1 MSSGS
6 AVAGMAAIAIAK
18 AQDEGAELA
27 KVPAALHFVAWR
39 LARCGASGHAVYIC
53 CKHSPAPA
61 AQSSAGNAVHFMQ
74 ELMTSARA
82 LYDFG
87 NRYNIT
93 GMTWNPKEVG
103 ESYPVPSA
111 DQTLMFAE
119 AMMAYVMSCN
129 IADSVTCNRTEAYQ
143 WLDIALEHFEW
154 GSVRKPP
161 CPLNFV

>member
-1 MSSGS
+1 
-6 AVAGMAAIAIAK
+6 
-18 AQDEGAELA
+18 
-27 KVPAALHFVAWR
+27 
-39 LARCGASGHAVYIC
+39 
-53 CKHSPAPA
+53 
-61 AQSSAGNAVHFMQ
+61 
-74 ELMTSARA
+74 MTSARA

-129 IADSVTCNRTEAYQ
+129 IPDSVTCNRTEAYQ

-154 GSVRKPP
+154 GSVSSLCCACSLDCTNTLNNTICPAKSRQAP
-161 CPLNFV
+161 CVNLHCAHTALQGVVTTLCCFACFLCSHQHTSQ